1 MGIGML
7 GPLVWFGGRA
17 VVAMLIV
24 MALSSVLALRGYRWA
39 ALTLFGLALSIL
51 ALVVAA
57 LGYDAF
63 IHKLP
68 PFPPEMFRFW
78 LAEQKRRVFYGA
90 ATTGLVAG
98 WYLIQA
104 IQASIAR
111 SRLLP
116 PQAIDVVGR
125 MRAWGNALGRFA
137 MCWQAWFLRDSSWRL
152 IVFRQG

>member
-78 LAEQKRRVFYGA
+78 LAEQKRRVFHDWLGGRLVFDPGHSGVDRAVSPPA
-90 ATTGLVAG
+90 ATGD
-98 WYLIQA
+98 
-104 IQASIAR
+104 R
-111 SRLLP
+111 R
-116 PQAIDVVGR
+116 GR
-125 MRAWGNALGRFA
+125 PDESMG
-137 MCWQAWFLRDSSWRL
+137 
-152 IVFRQG
+152 